1 MSSIYNFKE
10 NINQE
15 ELENI
20 SNILKEGGIVVFP
33 TETVYGIG
41 ADATNDKAVEKIFK
55 AKGRPQDNPLIV
67 HISDYE
73 MLKYVA
79 TNINSI
85 EKKLMDKFW
94 PGPLTI
100 ILKSSNNVAKSVT
113 AGLDTVGVRMPS
125 NNIALK
131 IIETFNRPIAAP
143 SANISGRPS
152 GTKLEDIYNEL
163 KDRVDLFV
171 DEAFAVSHRKSA
183 SNYGISQ
190 ILPSYEGFLMQKEK
204 KSLCLND
211 KKKPILAIL
220 GGAKVSD
227 KIKLIS
233 NLIDKVEYIFVGGAM
248 AFTFLKAL
256 GKNVGKSIVEDEC
269 LELAKEIMN
278 KAKNSNV
285 DFILPKD
292 VVVST
297 SVDNENNATMK
308 NVEDISSVDM
318 GLDIG
323 EQTILELKKYIEKAQ
338 TIFWNGPLG
347 VYTNKAFE
355 NGTKQIALSLAKCSA
370 YTIVGGG
377 DSVDAIEKYNLE
389 EKINFV
395 STGGGASLKYIQNN

>member
-131 IIETFNRPIAAP
+131 IIETFNIPIAAP

-171 DEAFAVSHRKSA
+171 DGGFTDIGIESTVVKVENDTVIILRPGKISLEDIEELGVNVELDKHIFEDVKENEKVESPGMKHRHYAPSTKTILVEYAKDQIMVDKVDKYIKDNKNLRVAVVCFDEHAKYFKDRNIEFIKMGSIK
-183 SNYGISQ
+183 NQLQISKNIFS
-190 ILPSYEGFLMQKEK
+190 ILRY
-204 KSLCLND
+204 
-211 KKKPILAIL
+211 
-220 GGAKVSD
+220 
-227 KIKLIS
+227 
-233 NLIDKVEYIFVGGAM
+233 IDK
-248 AFTFLKAL
+248 
-256 GKNVGKSIVEDEC
+256 
-269 LELAKEIMN
+269 LELDVCLIEGIN
-278 KAKNSNV
+278 K
-285 DFILPKD
+285 DH
-292 VVVST
+292 
-297 SVDNENNATMK
+297 
-308 NVEDISSVDM
+308 
-318 GLDIG
+318 IG
-323 EQTILELKKYIEKAQ
+323 T
-338 TIFWNGPLG
+338 
-347 VYTNKAFE
+347 
-355 NGTKQIALSLAKCSA
+355 
-370 YTIVGGG
+370 
-377 DSVDAIEKYNLE
+377 AIENRLIRACEYNIL
-389 EKINFV
+389 
-395 STGGGASLKYIQNN
+395 